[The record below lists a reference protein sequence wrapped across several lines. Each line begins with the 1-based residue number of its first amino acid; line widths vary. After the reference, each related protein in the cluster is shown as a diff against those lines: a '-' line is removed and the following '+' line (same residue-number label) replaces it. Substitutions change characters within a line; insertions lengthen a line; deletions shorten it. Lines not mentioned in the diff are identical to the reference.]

1 MPRRIKVDGKTIV
14 VPDDATDSEINQLA
28 GPAPSRVAGLPAG
41 MELPGPPGR
50 PAVNMQTPQ
59 GVGGTI
65 GTHLANMISGP
76 YHAFTDTPRNPEE
89 ENLVESHG
97 GINTKPNSVL
107 SPISPEVNPIVSGLN
122 RVGLGMNRMFVQ
134 PTEDAL
140 RESSQ
145 LRNAGGPQS
154 SLLAPSHYSAEGENV
169 PTAGSKLIDA
179 IPVLGPWARSYSDEA
194 NRSGILPATA
204 GLLTDA
210 VAPELA
216 AGVLGKIRD
225 AAPSMAEGAMGIRRG
240 DRGYGKT
247 PGRAILDETSGVRPT
262 TVGSQAQAALNELN
276 PLIDDLAANYSGRVD
291 TTPAA
296 DRVQADIDTAITRN
310 NGSGAQALQ
319 PVKDT
324 ITTNQTNG
332 LPLSPNQ
339 TATGALNLKRGLRDA
354 FVKNWSPDAASIL
367 TRDAAKSASGVLDSQ
382 LDDALGPQFQDTN
395 QRISSLIPVADAAEK
410 LSRADDL
417 PQRFGDKLRAHTGAL
432 TSALGGALAGGHA
445 GGLLG
450 AIGGGTLGFALPE
463 LLGGP
468 TAKMAIARG
477 MDSPL
482 PSALIPPLFTGGIL
496 APKKGN
502 Q

>member
-1 MPRRIKVDGKTIV
+1 MPRRIKVDGKTII
-14 VPDDATDSEINQLA
+14 VPDDATDAEINQIA
-28 GPAPSRVAGLPAG
+28 GPAPSRVAGLPSG
-41 MELPGPPGR
+41 MELPGLPGR

-59 GVGGTI
+59 GIGGTI
-65 GTHLANMISGP
+65 GSHLANMVSGP
-76 YHAFTDTPRNPEE
+76 YHAFTDAPRNPEE

-107 SPISPEVNPIVSGLN
+107 SPTTPEVNPIVSGLN
-122 RVGLGMNRMFVQ
+122 RVGLGMNRMFVK
-134 PTEDAL
+134 PTEEAL

-154 SLLAPSHYSAEGENV
+154 SLLTPSHYNAEGENV

-179 IPVLGPWARSYSDEA
+179 IPVLGPWSRSYSDEA
-194 NRSGILPATA
+194 NKSGILPATA
-204 GLLTDA
+204 GLATD
-210 VAPELA
+210 VLAPEVV
-216 AGVLGKIRD
+216 GGILGKIQE

-247 PGRAILDETSGVRPT
+247 PGRAILDETSGVRPG
-262 TVGSQAQAALNELN
+262 TVGTQAQAALDQLN
-276 PLIDDLAANYSGRVD
+276 PLIDDLAANYTGRVD
-291 TTPAA
+291 TAPAA
-296 DRVQADIDTAITRN
+296 ARVQSDIDTAITRN
-310 NGSGAQALQ
+310 NGTGADALQ
-319 PVKDT
+319 PVKGQ
-324 ITTNQTNG
+324 ITTNQTTG
-332 LPLSPNQ
+332 LPLSPLQ

-367 TRDAAKSASGVLDSQ
+367 TRDSAKGASGVLDSQ
-382 LDDALGPQFQDTN
+382 LDDALGQQFSDTN

-410 LSRADDL
+410 LSRADEL

-432 TSALGGALAGGHA
+432 TSALGGAIAGGHS

-468 TAKMAIARG
+468 TAKMAMARA

-482 PSALIPPLFTGGIL
+482 PQVMIPPLFTGNIV